1 MTFYEL
7 FGIRRERREA
17 LRQTRA
23 RLYRVAYSWSHNP
36 ALAEDLVQEAL
47 AKAMVKAEQLRD
59 PAARDAWLFSILAN
73 CFRDHFRRHRDMDDV
88 DDVDLAHEHT
98 PESESGRIEVAGRV
112 RAAIARLP
120 EGQRQVVTLVD
131 LEGFS
136 YIEVAGILGIPIGTV
151 MSRLCRARSALREQL
166 QEMLQPRTATGG
178 GHLRR
183 VK

>member
-7 FGIRRERREA
+7 FGIRRSRSEA
-17 LRQTRA
+17 LQETRA
-23 RLYRVAYSWSHNP
+23 RLYRVAYSWSHNA
-36 ALAEDLVQEAL
+36 ALAEDLVQETL
-47 AKAMVKAEQLRD
+47 AKAVVKADQLRD
-59 PAARDAWLFSILAN
+59 PAARDSWLFSILAN
-73 CFRDHFRRHRDMDDV
+73 CYRDHFRRHREMDDV
-88 DDVDLAHEHT
+88 DEMELGHDHT
-98 PESESGRIEVAGRV
+98 PESESGRLEVAGRV

-151 MSRLCRARSALREQL
+151 MSRLCRARAALREQL
-166 QEMLQPRTATGG
+166 QEMLQPRTVTAG